1 MQIVVASLAHQLPR
15 VFSVQSEFC
24 SFEHWLRFRGVGQQI
39 KHTCT
44 LIALAGAKDSHATH
58 E

>member
-1 MQIVVASLAHQLPR
+1 LPR
-15 VFSVQSEFC
+15 IFSVQSEFC
-24 SFEHWLRFRGVGQQI
+24 GFEHWLSLRGVGQQI
-39 KHTCT
+39 KHTRT